1 MRMIKSI
8 LAIAFMITIATQAQA
23 QQPANPKMKDSVGFK
38 HNKHPHRG
46 EGKAQ
51 MKGAMKELNLSA
63 EQKEK
68 VKELRKANQENV
80 QRLRADSTMAKA
92 DRRAAMQKMKAENK
106 AKMQQVLSQEQM
118 QKLDSIKAQRHSRKG
133 KKAAPAQSQQ

>member
-1 MRMIKSI
+1 MRMIQSI

-38 HNKHPHRG
+38 HNKRPHRSD
-46 EGKAQ
+46 GKAQ

-68 VKELRKANQENV
+68 MKELRKANQ
-80 QRLRADSTMAKA
+80 
-92 DRRAAMQKMKAENK
+92 QKP
-106 AKMQQVLSQEQM
+106 
-118 QKLDSIKAQRHSRKG
+118 RKT
-133 KKAAPAQSQQ
+133 